1 MKRLLKVSA
10 ALLCGT
16 MVCGAVYA
24 ASGVSGA
31 NVDTRNIFQDKRPV
45 ITANSVT
52 PAPMTRM
59 AITPM
64 TLTPKSSICFCHGRM
79 SI

>member
-52 PAPMTRM
+52 PGAYDP
-59 AITPM
+59 
-64 TLTPKSSICFCHGRM
+64 HGD
-79 SI
+79 